1 MAVIFVHKSIYQAY
15 YVSCKNTTYNSAKNS
30 DNKFNNRCHLY
41 PPPFVAR
48 YLYKLNIA
56 IQT

>member
-1 MAVIFVHKSIYQAY
+1 M
-15 YVSCKNTTYNSAKNS
+15 YVVNNPLTTLPKIPTINSTTTDVTYN
-30 DNKFNNRCHLY
+30 

-48 YLYKLNIA
+48 YLCKLNIA